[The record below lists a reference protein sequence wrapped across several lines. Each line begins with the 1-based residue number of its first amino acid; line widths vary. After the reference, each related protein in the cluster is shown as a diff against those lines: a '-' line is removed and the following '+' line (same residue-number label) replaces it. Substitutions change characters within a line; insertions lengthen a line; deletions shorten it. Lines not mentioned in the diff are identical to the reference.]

1 MARPLR
7 LEFPGAIYHLTARG
21 DRREDIFSDDA
32 DRERLLQVFAECVG
46 RFGWA
51 CHAYCLMAN
60 HYHFLVE
67 TPLPNLARGMRQLNG
82 IYTQRFNRRHGR
94 VGHLFQGRYQAI
106 LIEKDSYLQELARYV
121 VLNPLRAR
129 LVKRPE
135 QWRWSSYRASAG
147 MDAAPPWLATDWL
160 LEQFARRRKSAQGA
174 YVRFVAEGLKAPSI
188 WGALRGQIFLGREGF
203 AARMIAAGQ
212 ANLSGIP
219 RVQRRP
225 TRSLAAIA
233 RDATDPHEAMATAY
247 ASGAYSLSEIGQFFG
262 KHYSTV
268 SRVARKRSNR

>member
-1 MARPLR
+1 M
-7 LEFPGAIYHLTARG
+7 
-21 DRREDIFSDDA
+21 
-32 DRERLLQVFAECVG
+32 FAECVG
-46 RFGWA
+46 RFGWV
-51 CHAYCLMAN
+51 CHAYCLMDN

-82 IYTQRFNRRHGR
+82 IYTQRFNRRHGHL
-94 VGHLFQGRYQAI
+94 GHLFQGRYKSI
-106 LIEKDSYLQELARYV
+106 LVEKDSYLRELARYV
-121 VLNPLRAR
+121 VLDPVRAR

-147 MDAAPPWLATDWL
+147 MDAAPPWFATDWL
-160 LEQFARRRKSAQGA
+160 LGQFARRRKNAQAA

-203 AARMIAAGQ
+203 AARMQEIAAGQ

-219 RVQRRP
+219 PAQRRP
-225 TRSLAAIA
+225 ARSLAAIA
-233 RDATDPHEAMATAY
+233 RDATDTHEAMVTAY
-247 ASGAYSLSEIGQFFG
+247 AGGAYSLSEIGQFFG